1 MTILKRLDLYI
12 LRQVRTPL
20 LMTLG
25 VAALLLLLERM
36 LRLFDFVVNQGGP
49 VEVVFRLLGNLIP
62 HYMGMAL
69 PIGLFLGI
77 LIAFRNLSMNSE
89 IDAIRASGTG
99 LRRMLRPVM
108 ALTLLL
114 MALEFVLVSYIQPYS
129 RYYYHGLVFDLRSGA
144 LGASVKVGEYVN
156 IGDGMVLRIN
166 ESRNNGTELVGIFLE
181 RTHKDGRRVAISAEK
196 GGFFSTPD
204 QQNVILRLYN
214 GRLLELNQKREKPR
228 VLTFAQQDIAVRLPA
243 IEEFRRRGEQ
253 QRELTIVEL
262 WTALDDPTLDK
273 ATYDEYRGNFH
284 WRAAQ
289 TLTFLILPFL
299 AMSLGIANRRSGP
312 SFGLVIG
319 LSLIILFN
327 ELLEMCL
334 ALVVDGTASPFVT
347 IWLLYAGFF
356 ALSLRFM
363 YLRTSKVGG
372 EPLRWIDAL
381 WAASNQPVK
390 RITKRVTEALT

>member
-1 MTILKRLDLYI
+1 MLNRLDRYI
-12 LRQVRTPL
+12 LAQVRTPL
-20 LMTLG
+20 LMTLA

-62 HYMGMAL
+62 HYLGMAL

-77 LIAFRNLSMNSE
+77 LIAFRNLSLNSE
-89 IDAIRASGTG
+89 IDAIRATGTG
-99 LRRMLRPVM
+99 LRRLLRPVM
-108 ALTLLL
+108 YLSLVL
-114 MALEFVLVSYIQPYS
+114 MAVQFVLVSYVQPFS

-156 IGDGMVLRIN
+156 IGRGMVLRIN
-166 ESRNNGTELVGIFLE
+166 ESRNNGTELLGIFLE
-181 RTHKDGRRVAISAEK
+181 RTQDDGRRVAISAER

-204 QQNVILRLYN
+204 RQNVILRLYN
-214 GRLLELNQKREKPR
+214 GRLLEINEKRERPR
-228 VLTFAQQDIAVRLPA
+228 VLTFDQQDIAVRLPE

-253 QRELTIVEL
+253 QRELTLVEL
-262 WTALDDPTLDK
+262 WTAINDPNLDK

-284 WRAAQ
+284 WRLAE

-299 AMSLGIANRRSGP
+299 AISLGIANRRTGQSL
-312 SFGLVIG
+312 GLVIG
-319 LSLIILFN
+319 LSLIILYN
-327 ELLEMCL
+327 ELQEMCVT
-334 ALVVDGTASPFVT
+334 LVVDGTASPFVT
-347 IWLLYAGFF
+347 IWLLYAAFF

-363 YLRTSKVGG
+363 YLRTARVGG
-372 EPLRWIDAL
+372 DPLYWIDLL
-381 WAASNQPVK
+381 WAASNRPVK

>member
-1 MTILKRLDLYI
+1 MLNRLDRYVLA
-12 LRQVRTPL
+12 QVRTPL
-20 LMTLG
+20 LMTLA

-62 HYMGMAL
+62 HYLGMAL

-77 LIAFRNLSMNSE
+77 LIAFRNLSLNSE
-89 IDAIRASGTG
+89 IDAIRASGVG
-99 LRRMLRPVM
+99 LRRLLRPVM
-108 ALTLLL
+108 YLSLIL
-114 MALEFVLVSYIQPYS
+114 MAVQFVLVSYVQPFS

-156 IGDGMVLRIN
+156 IGKGMVLRIN
-166 ESRNNGTELVGIFLE
+166 ESRNNGTELLGIFLE
-181 RTHKDGRRVAISAEK
+181 RTQEDGRRVAISAEK

-214 GRLLELNQKREKPR
+214 GRLLEINEKRDRPR
-228 VLTFAQQDIAVRLPA
+228 VLTFDQQDIAIRLPE

-253 QRELTIVEL
+253 QRELTIIEL
-262 WTALDDPTLDK
+262 WTAINDPNLDK

-284 WRAAQ
+284 WRLAE

-299 AMSLGIANRRSGP
+299 AISLGIANRRTGQSL
-312 SFGLVIG
+312 GLVIG
-319 LSLIILFN
+319 LSLIILYN
-327 ELLEMCL
+327 ELQEMCVT
-334 ALVVDGTASPFVT
+334 LVVDGTASPFVT
-347 IWLLYAGFF
+347 IWLLYAAFF

-363 YLRTSKVGG
+363 YLRTARVGG
-372 EPLRWIDAL
+372 DPLYWVDLL
-381 WAASNQPVK
+381 WAASNRPVK

>member
-1 MTILKRLDLYI
+1 MLNRLDRYI
-12 LRQVRTPL
+12 LAQVRTPL
-20 LMTLG
+20 LMTLA

-62 HYMGMAL
+62 HYLGMAL

-77 LIAFRNLSMNSE
+77 LIAFRNLSLNSE
-89 IDAIRASGTG
+89 IDAIGASGVG
-99 LRRMLRPVM
+99 LRRLLRPVM
-108 ALTLLL
+108 YLSLVL
-114 MALEFVLVSYIQPYS
+114 MAVQFVLVSYVQPFS

-144 LGASVKVGEYVN
+144 LGASVKVGEFVN
-156 IGDGMVLRIN
+156 IGKGMVLRIN
-166 ESRNNGTELVGIFLE
+166 ESRNNGTELLGIFLE
-181 RTHKDGRRVAISAEK
+181 RTQEDGRRVAISAEK

-214 GRLLELNQKREKPR
+214 GRLLEINEKRDRPR
-228 VLTFAQQDIAVRLPA
+228 VLTFDQQDIAVRLPE

-253 QRELTIVEL
+253 QRELTIIEL
-262 WTALDDPTLDK
+262 WTAINDPNLDK

-284 WRAAQ
+284 WRLAE

-299 AMSLGIANRRSGP
+299 AISLGIANRRTGQSL
-312 SFGLVIG
+312 GLVIG
-319 LSLIILFN
+319 LSLIILYN
-327 ELLEMCL
+327 ELQEMCVT
-334 ALVVDGTASPFVT
+334 LVVDGTASPFVT
-347 IWLLYAGFF
+347 IWLLYAAFF

-363 YLRTSKVGG
+363 YLRTARVGG
-372 EPLRWIDAL
+372 DPLYWVELL
-381 WAASNQPVK
+381 WAASNRPVK

>member
-1 MTILKRLDLYI
+1 MLNRLDRYI
-12 LRQVRTPL
+12 LAQVRTPL
-20 LMTLG
+20 LMTLA

-49 VEVVFRLLGNLIP
+49 VEIVFRLLGNLIP
-62 HYMGMAL
+62 HYLGMAL

-77 LIAFRNLSMNSE
+77 LIAFRNLSLNSE

-99 LRRMLRPVM
+99 LRRLLRPVM
-108 ALTLLL
+108 YLSLVL
-114 MALEFVLVSYIQPYS
+114 MAVQFVLVSYVQPFS

-156 IGDGMVLRIN
+156 IGRGMVLRIN
-166 ESRNNGTELVGIFLE
+166 ESRNNGTELLGIFLE
-181 RTHKDGRRVAISAEK
+181 RTQKDGRRVAISAEK

-214 GRLLELNQKREKPR
+214 GRLLEINEKREHPR
-228 VLTFAQQDIAVRLPA
+228 VLTFDQQDIAVRLPE

-253 QRELTIVEL
+253 QRELTLVEL
-262 WTALDDPTLDK
+262 WTAINDPNLDK

-284 WRAAQ
+284 WRLAE

-299 AMSLGIANRRSGP
+299 AISLGIANRRTGQSL
-312 SFGLVIG
+312 GLVIG
-319 LSLIILFN
+319 LSLIILYN
-327 ELLEMCL
+327 ELQEMCVT
-334 ALVVDGTASPFVT
+334 LVVDGTASPFVT
-347 IWLLYAGFF
+347 IWLLYAAFF

-363 YLRTSKVGG
+363 YLRTARVGG
-372 EPLRWIDAL
+372 DPLYWVDLL
-381 WAASNQPVK
+381 WAASNRPVK

>member
-1 MTILKRLDLYI
+1 MLNRLDLYV

-20 LMTLG
+20 LMTLA

-49 VEVVFRLLGNLIP
+49 VQVVFRLLGNLIP
-62 HYMGMAL
+62 HYLGMAL

-77 LIAFRNLSMNSE
+77 LIAFRNLSLNSE

-99 LRRMLRPVM
+99 LRRLLRPVM
-108 ALTLLL
+108 YLTVIL
-114 MALEFVLVSYIQPYS
+114 MGVQFVLVSYVQPYS

-144 LGASVKVGEYVN
+144 LGASVKVGEYVS

-181 RTHKDGRRVAISAEK
+181 RTQDDGRRVAISAEK

-214 GRLLELNQKREKPR
+214 GRLLELNEKRERPR
-228 VLTFAQQDIAVRLPA
+228 VLTFDQQDIAVRLPA
-243 IEEFRRRGEQ
+243 IEAFRRRGEQ
-253 QRELTIVEL
+253 QRELTVIEL
-262 WTALDDPTLDK
+262 WTAINDPNLDK
-273 ATYDEYRGNFH
+273 ATYDEYRANFH
-284 WRAAQ
+284 WRIAE
-289 TLTFLILPFL
+289 TLTFLVLPFL
-299 AMSLGIANRRSGP
+299 AISLGIANRRSGH

-319 LSLIILFN
+319 LSLIILYN
-327 ELLEMCL
+327 ELQEVCIT
-334 ALVVDGTASPFVT
+334 LVSAGTASPFAT
-347 IWLLYAGFF
+347 IWLLYFAFF
-356 ALSLRFM
+356 ALGLRFM
-363 YLRTSKVGG
+363 YLRTAKVGG
-372 EPLRWIDAL
+372 EPLYWIDLL
-381 WAASNQPVK
+381 WAASNRPVK